1 MGADAGSLVRESV
14 EFHRLVLEKE
24 LELSQERVRTFEKA
38 HKMTS
43 EEFERK
49 FKSGALGDERQW
61 FDWLA
66 EIEVA
71 RQLGAKVESLRKLP

>member
-24 LELSQERVRTFEKA
+24 LELSLERVGAFEKA

-43 EEFERK
+43 AEFEHK
-49 FKSGALGDERQW
+49 FNDGSLGDERQW

-66 EIEVA
+66 EVEAA
-71 RQLGAKVESLRKLP
+71 RLLAAKVESLRKLA

>member
-24 LELSQERVRTFEKA
+24 LELSQERIRAFEQA
-38 HKMTS
+38 QKMTS
-43 EEFERK
+43 AEFERK
-49 FKSGALGDERQW
+49 FNSGALGDERKW

-66 EIEVA
+66 EVEVA
-71 RQLGAKVESLRKLP
+71 RQLKAKVESLRKLP